1 MSFNKGE
8 STSPQLSKIYN
19 EYKEDE
25 RRNTY
30 FKAIPHALNFIK
42 EEVLGKSQLEE
53 MAIWRY
59 ESNDS
64 FIKMMKRILCD
75 FILNCERRLPLDPND
90 ERMFAAESIITILN
104 PLVLHVK

>member
-25 RRNTY
+25 RRNTS
-30 FKAIPHALNFIK
+30 FQAMPDALNFIK
-42 EEVLGKSQLEE
+42 EEVLGKPQLEE
-53 MAIWRY
+53 MTIWKY

-64 FIKMMKRILCD
+64 FI
-75 FILNCERRLPLDPND
+75 N
-90 ERMFAAESIITILN
+90 
-104 PLVLHVK
+104 